1 MHNNEREILNRIA
14 YKLKEMSDL
23 IIEKNH
29 KWHVYANEEF
39 KKKIDEMISIELNKI
54 EIENKEEPEWID
66 VMSIP
71 EFMGDTPEERI
82 KTYIAYKNTGIKI
95 EKTR

>member
-1 MHNNEREILNRIA
+1 MKNNEREILNRIA

-71 EFMGDTPEERI
+71 EFLGDTLEERVR
-82 KTYIAYKNTGIKI
+82 TYIAYKNAGINI
-95 EKTR
+95 EKIR

>member
-1 MHNNEREILNRIA
+1 MKNNEREMLNRIA

-54 EIENKEEPEWID
+54 EK
-66 VMSIP
+66 S
-71 EFMGDTPEERI
+71 R
-82 KTYIAYKNTGIKI
+82 
-95 EKTR
+95 